1 MPRRRPFWEAALP
14 QWARELNQHIYPARI
29 DLEDWIDG
37 HPDEIAAF
45 MRGFIRS
52 DAPHI
57 ERWAEPVYRLAPR
70 VRLTATTPQHVYYL
84 RLTPEQKRQRAIIDD
99 LPVEKQRLICAAGRL
114 LWRTA
119 ASVHAH
125 MVHGDKTGK
134 ALANA
139 VAKDLIG
146 EMLDLHEGPRIAVV
160 RALVL
165 MFVGEPPSTRQM
177 QNYAQANPLRTS
189 RPRR

>member
-1 MPRRRPFWEAALP
+1 MPRPRPWWPDPLD
-14 QWARELNQHIYPARI
+14 QWARELSQHVHPALA
-29 DLEDWIDG
+29 DLEGWIDG
-37 HPDEIAAF
+37 HPDEVAKI
-45 MRGFIRS
+45 MRGFIKS
-52 DAPHI
+52 DAPSM
-57 ERWAEPVYRLAPR
+57 EPWAEPVYRLTPR
-70 VRLTATTPQHVYYL
+70 VRLTKES
-84 RLTPEQKRQRAIIDD
+84 RRRRKIIDD

-139 VAKDLIG
+139 VAKDLIV
-146 EMLDLHEGPRIAVV
+146 EMLDLHDGPRIAVV